1 MLIADCFPLPAESAD
16 PGAAAIWLMLIATA
30 MGMYLIN
37 AYSVF
42 KVQTCSKETGWG
54 FPYPSFVSSLIG
66 QSTEPDLKIFSL
78 K

>member
-1 MLIADCFPLPAESAD
+1 MLIADCFPLPAKSAD

-37 AYSVF
+37 DYSVF
-42 KVQTCSKETGWG
+42 KVQTCSKATGWG
-54 FPYPSFVSSLIG
+54 FRTPSFVSSLIG
-66 QSTEPDLKIFSL
+66 QNAGSNLKFLL